1 MQFYN
6 TNDLPNDLAELS
18 YAANIARLF
27 PNGEAPLFAMSGLA
41 RKVKALQTLHSYWSK
56 TMQFGAITMGAA
68 ATVGATTL
76 TVQDSS
82 TVTVND
88 ILRHSKAFV
97 GGVFTPPELL
107 LVTGITD
114 ATTITVVRGFQGTTA
129 AAIPDTTKLAVI
141 GNAYAEGSATPPAT
155 SILPVNHVNYTH
167 IFRNGWAQSK
177 TLAAVQQIVGDGT
190 VAENKRDASNFHARD
205 IELATFF
212 SRRGQSIRNGQP
224 LHTMAGL
231 EQLVEE
237 NSPTN
242 IKEAGATTTFKQLR
256 DMIDPLFDTRMDGSS
271 DNSRVAYCGKT
282 ALNVVNDIG
291 RLSGEYQIVDGQTN
305 FGLKFK
311 TLVLP
316 RGTIRLIEHPIFN
329 TFPDWQK
336 LMVVGE
342 LSSFDF
348 AYLEG
353 RDTEVTYI
361 NEDKKATD
369 GTDATGGVLTTELTI
384 QLKNPH
390 AWGFIHNLRDA
401 AA

>member
-1 MQFYN
+1 
-6 TNDLPNDLAELS
+6 
-18 YAANIARLF
+18 
-27 PNGEAPLFAMSGLA
+27 
-41 RKVKALQTLHSYWSK
+41 
-56 TMQFGAITMGAA
+56 
-68 ATVGATTL
+68 
-76 TVQDSS
+76 
-82 TVTVND
+82 
-88 ILRHSKAFV
+88 
-97 GGVFTPPELL
+97 
-107 LVTGITD
+107 
-114 ATTITVVRGFQGTTA
+114 
-129 AAIPDTTKLAVI
+129 
-141 GNAYAEGSATPPAT
+141 
-155 SILPVNHVNYTH
+155 
-167 IFRNGWAQSK
+167 
-177 TLAAVQQIVGDGT
+177 
-190 VAENKRDASNFHARD
+190 
-205 IELATFF
+205 
-212 SRRGQSIRNGQP
+212 
-224 LHTMAGL
+224 
-231 EQLVEE
+231 
-237 NSPTN
+237 
-242 IKEAGATTTFKQLR
+242 
-256 DMIDPLFDTRMDGSS
+256 
-271 DNSRVAYCGKT
+271 
-282 ALNVVNDIG
+282 
-291 RLSGEYQIVDGQTN
+291 QIVDGQTN